1 MKSISFLVL
10 FLIFLLTKTAA
21 QDISGN
27 IEGRVVDST
36 GNTLAGVNISLQ
48 SENLQGTKG
57 TSSNEKGYFNILSL
71 PVGIY
76 DVKISTVGYRILTL
90 ENVQVSLGKT
100 TYLGEII
107 LEQQTIDLPEVTIF
121 DEKLSIDPRST
132 INGGTIQSKEFEKL
146 PVDRDYKQIATLF
159 PQANTSY
166 YGDAVNIGGGTGRE
180 TKFFIDGV
188 DVTGLNIGLERTAMY
203 LPYNFVKEIEV
214 TTGGY
219 EAEYRGSLG
228 GLVSVITR
236 SGSNEVHGS
245 LFGFYTSDWL
255 SAEPQRG
262 LIDPTQG
269 AYSNY
274 DIGGSIGFPLVN
286 DELWMFASYNPI
298 FFRREVELPGL
309 GVEVDKTIMHSF
321 ATKLTWRASRQLNL
335 SLTCTG
341 DPLWRDA
348 IGDAVLIPAD
358 SLTNPDPYQMNVQD
372 GGINLSLSGLYTI
385 NEKILMD
392 ATIYRTTINE
402 VHEPSTELGKSEIVF
417 TDRETG
423 VVSGGSYGPY
433 SFYRFSTG
441 ARLNSSFIIND
452 HILKAGIEYR
462 DYGVEED
469 IQRQWLIR
477 NNDSSYSL
485 SSNVVMG
492 TVHNLIPSVY
502 VQDSWQVTR
511 SICINAGL
519 RWDGQF
525 FVATNGEVAQKI
537 TDQFQPRIG
546 IVFLPDKDQKFFGS
560 FGRFAQEVHAEAI
573 IQYHSDQGIYSAFEY
588 MDDPRYGSPQPDT
601 IWYQPFMIEP
611 EIPGLRGQYYDEFTL
626 GYERRIGDNILINL
640 QGIYRALGEAI
651 EDGYVSSDGRFRI
664 GNPARGILSD
674 FPEAQRDYTALVIS
688 VQQRSSGPF
697 NFLASYVLSRNYGN
711 YPGLFDAYLQS
722 YGPNVNLAFDDIGA
736 LEKATGLLP
745 NDRTH
750 VFKISGSYRF
760 GFGLLAGSSF
770 IWQSGTPLSEW
781 GGLSSQYEWFFKPRG
796 SLGRTASVWDLN
808 VRFAYDFSI
817 SSSWQSRLILD
828 ILHIA
833 SQREPVNIVQDRYLT
848 VDENG
853 NPSDLNPDYGKTLS
867 YQPPMAIRLGLEV
880 SF

>member
-1 MKSISFLVL
+1 MKSRPLLLL
-10 FLIFLLTKTAA
+10 FLISLLAKTAA
-21 QDISGN
+21 QDVTGN
-27 IEGRVVDST
+27 IEGRVFDST

-48 SENLQGTKG
+48 SESLQGTKG

-71 PVGIY
+71 PVGVY
-76 DVKISTVGYRILTL
+76 DVKFSTVGYRILTI
-90 ENVQVSLGKT
+90 ENVQISLGKT

-107 LEQQTIDLPEVTIF
+107 LKQQTIDLPEVTVF
-121 DEKLSIDPRST
+121 DEKLAIDPRST

-159 PQANTSY
+159 PQANISY

-188 DVTGLNIGLERTAMY
+188 DVTGLNIGLERTAMF
-203 LPYNFVKEIEV
+203 LPYNFVKEVEV

-228 GLVSVITR
+228 GLVSVITH

-262 LIDPTQG
+262 VIDPTQG

-274 DIGGSIGFPLVN
+274 DLGGSIGFPLVN

-309 GVEVDKTIMHSF
+309 GVGVDKTILHSF
-321 ATKLTWRASRQLNL
+321 ATKLTWKASSQLNL
-335 SLTCTG
+335 SLTFTG

-385 NEKILMD
+385 SENILMD
-392 ATIYRTTINE
+392 ATIYRTSINE
-402 VHEPSTELGKSEIVF
+402 VHDPSTKLGKSEIVF
-417 TDRETG
+417 INRQTG

-433 SFYRFSTG
+433 SFFRFSTG
-441 ARLNSSFIIND
+441 ARLNSSFIINN
-452 HILKAGIEYR
+452 HIFKTGIEYR
-462 DYGVEED
+462 DYGVEAD
-469 IQRQWLIR
+469 IQRHWLVR
-477 NNDSSYSL
+477 NNDSSYTL

-502 VQDSWQVTR
+502 VQDSWQVTS

-525 FVATNGEVAQKI
+525 FVATNNEVAQKI

-546 IVFLPDKDQKFFGS
+546 IVFLPDEVQKFFGS

-573 IQYHSDQGIYSAFEY
+573 IQYHSDQGIYSVFEFKE
-588 MDDPRYGSPQPDT
+588 DPRSGNPQPDT

-626 GYERRIGDNILINL
+626 GYERRIGENILINL
-640 QGIYRALGEAI
+640 QGIYRTLGEAI
-651 EDGYVSSDGRFRI
+651 EDGYISSEGRLRF

-688 VQQRSSGPF
+688 IQQRSSGPF

-722 YGPNVNLAFDDIGA
+722 FGPNVSLAFDDIGA

-781 GGLSSQYEWFFKPRG
+781 GGLSSGYEWFFKPRG
-796 SLGRTASVWDLN
+796 SLGRTTSVWDLN

-817 SSSWQSRLILD
+817 NDSWQSRLILD

-833 SQREPVNIVQDRYLT
+833 SQREAVNIVQESYFN

-853 NPSDLNPDYGKTLS
+853 NPTDLNPDYGKTLS